1 MANRLVDT
9 AMKPSQKKYQKSAL
23 RIIEETV
30 HLLRT
35 APGLLLSVYYL
46 GSVPFVLGLLYF
58 WADMSRSPNANEYS
72 AAAALG
78 LAFLFVWMKVWQS
91 IFALRVHD
99 RISGGMP
106 HSRSLGQLASITT
119 TQTLIQ
125 ATRFIVMPVAAL
137 LAIPFGYCYA
147 FYHNA
152 AVYDGQDSQNFK
164 PTCQWA
170 WRQAKLWPR
179 QNHLL
184 IAIFWLFGL
193 VVLLNVS
200 MATLIIPQLLK
211 SLLGVESV
219 FTLGGVAVL
228 VNSTFWIA
236 MLGVTYLL
244 LDPFVKTAYVVRCF
258 YGSALGSGADLKT
271 ELNRIL
277 NPGVK
282 IIAGL
287 LIVVFCTTPVRSIAQ
302 TPATVAPDQLDQSIE
317 EIMSRPEFSWRMPRE
332 TADQKEPESRG
343 PLEAALKW
351 LLDTITKG
359 IKTIKGW
366 ITSFIDW
373 LESLLP
379 ESKGQPVSGDK
390 NWKTPVRIVLLL
402 LLFLFLAIM
411 AFIFIRIWQRR
422 RVKLV
427 ETISTSAIPVPDLT
441 DEKVKADDLSTN
453 RWLSLAGELAD
464 KGELRLAMRALYLAT
479 LAHLADH
486 EMITIESYKS
496 NREYEDELKRRAH
509 EHRELI
515 SIFSNSLNVFERAWY
530 GMYQIAHSEFDSFSL
545 NQKRILAFAEK

>member
-1 MANRLVDT
+1 MASRLVDT

-30 HLLRT
+30 HLLRSG
-35 APGLLLSVYYL
+35 PGLLLSVYYL
-46 GSVPFVLGLLYF
+46 GSVPFVLGFLYF

-72 AAAALG
+72 AAASLG
-78 LAFLFVWMKVWQS
+78 LAVLFVWMKVWQS

-99 RISGGMP
+99 RISGDLS
-106 HSRSLGQLASITT
+106 HSRSLGQLASIAA

-125 ATRFIVMPVAAL
+125 ATRFFVMPVAAL
-137 LAIPFGYCYA
+137 LVIPFGYCYA
-147 FYHNA
+147 FYQNV
-152 AVYDGQDSQNFK
+152 AVYVGRDNQDFK

-193 VVLLNVS
+193 VVFLNVS
-200 MATLIIPQLLK
+200 MATLIIPPLLK

-236 MLGVTYLL
+236 MLGVTYLF

-271 ELNRIL
+271 QLNQIL
-277 NPGVK
+277 NPGAK

-287 LIVVFCTTPVRSIAQ
+287 LIVVFCTAPVRLIAQ

-332 TADQKEPESRG
+332 AVKEKEPESQG

-379 ESKGQPVSGDK
+379 ESRGQPVSGDK
-390 NWKTPVRIVLLL
+390 KWKEPVRIVLVLLL
-402 LLFLFLAIM
+402 LLFMAIM

-422 RVKLV
+422 RVKPV
-427 ETISTSAIPVPDLT
+427 ETISTSAVPVPDLT

-453 RWLSLAGELAD
+453 RWLALAADLAD

-486 EMITIESYKS
+486 EMITIQSYKS
-496 NREYEDELKRRAH
+496 NREYERELKRRAH
-509 EHRELI
+509 EHGELI
-515 SIFSNSLNVFERAWY
+515 SIFSNSLNVFEGAWY
-530 GMYQIAHSEFDSFSL
+530 GMYQIARSEFDSFSL

>member
-1 MANRLVDT
+1 MAIRLVDA
-9 AMKPSQKKYQKSAL
+9 AMKQSQKKYQKSAL
-23 RIIEETV
+23 RVIDETV

-78 LAFLFVWMKVWQS
+78 LSALFVWMKVWQT
-91 IFALRVHD
+91 IFVLRVLE
-99 RISGGMP
+99 RISGDVP
-106 HSRSLGQLASITT
+106 HRLSLRQIASITA

-147 FYHNA
+147 FYHNT
-152 AVYDGQDSQNFK
+152 AVYVGRDSLDFK

-184 IAIFWLFGL
+184 ICIFWLFGF
-193 VVLLNVS
+193 VIFLNVS
-200 MATLIIPQLLK
+200 MATLIIPQLMK
-211 SLLGVESV
+211 SLFGVETV
-219 FTLGGVAVL
+219 FTLGGIAVL

-236 MLGVTYLL
+236 MLGMTYLL
-244 LDPFVKTAYVVRCF
+244 LDPFVKTAYVIRCF
-258 YGSALGSGADLKT
+258 YGSALGSGADLKK

-277 NPGVK
+277 NSGAK
-282 IIAGL
+282 LIAGL
-287 LIVVFCTTPVRSIAQ
+287 LIVVLSITPVLSIAE
-302 TPATVAPDQLDQSIE
+302 TPATVAPGELDQSIE
-317 EIMSRPEFSWRMPRE
+317 EIMNRPEFSWRMPRE
-332 TADQKEPESRG
+332 TADRKEPESRG
-343 PLEAALKW
+343 PLEAALRW
-351 LLDTITKG
+351 LLDVISKG
-359 IKTIKGW
+359 IKTIKDW

-379 ESKGQPVSGDK
+379 ESRGQPVNPDK
-390 NWKTPVRIVLLL
+390 NWKTPVRIALLL
-402 LLFLFLAIM
+402 LSFLFLAIM

-422 RVKLV
+422 RTKPV

-441 DEKVKADDLSTN
+441 DEKVKADDLSTHH
-453 RWLSLAGELAD
+453 WLSLAGELVD

-479 LAHLADH
+479 LAHLADY

-496 NREYEDELKRRAH
+496 NREYEHELKRRAH

-515 SIFSNSLNVFERAWY
+515 SIFSNSLTVFERAWY
-530 GMYQIAHSEFDSFSL
+530 GMYHIARSEFDSFSK
-545 NQKRILAFAEK
+545 NQKRIIAFADK

>member
-1 MANRLVDT
+1 MAIRLVDT

-35 APGLLLSVYYL
+35 GPGLLLSVYYL

-58 WADMSRSPNANEYS
+58 WADMSRSPNAREYS

-78 LAFLFVWMKVWQS
+78 LAVLFVWMKLWQS
-91 IFALRVHD
+91 IFALKVHD
-99 RISGGMP
+99 RISGDLS
-106 HSRSLGQLASITT
+106 HSRSLGQLASIAA

-125 ATRFIVMPVAAL
+125 ATRFFVMPVAAL

-147 FYHNA
+147 FYQNA
-152 AVYDGQDSQNFK
+152 AVHVGRDNQDFK

-193 VVLLNVS
+193 VIFLNVS

-211 SLLGVESV
+211 SLLGVDSV
-219 FTLGGVAVL
+219 FTLGGAAVL

-236 MLGVTYLL
+236 MLGVTYLF
-244 LDPFVKTAYVVRCF
+244 LDPFIKTAYVVRCF

-287 LIVVFCTTPVRSIAQ
+287 LIVVFCIAPVRLIAQ
-302 TPATVAPDQLDQSIE
+302 APATVAPDELNQSIE
-317 EIMSRPEFSWRMPRE
+317 EIISRPEFSWRMPRE
-332 TADQKEPESRG
+332 TAEEKEPESLG

-351 LLDTITKG
+351 LLDAITKG

-379 ESKGQPVSGDK
+379 ERRGQPVSGDK
-390 NWKTPVRIVLLL
+390 NWKKSVRIVLFLLL
-402 LLFLFLAIM
+402 LLFLAIM
-411 AFIFIRIWQRR
+411 TFIFIRIWRR
-422 RVKLV
+422 RQVKPV

-441 DEKVKADDLSTN
+441 DEKVKADELSTN
-453 RWLSLAGELAD
+453 RWLALAGELAD

-479 LAHLADH
+479 LAHLADR

-509 EHRELI
+509 EHGELI
-515 SIFSNSLNVFERAWY
+515 SIFSSSLNVFERAWY
-530 GMYQIAHSEFDSFSL
+530 GMYQIAHSEFDSFLL

>member
-1 MANRLVDT
+1 
-9 AMKPSQKKYQKSAL
+9 
-23 RIIEETV
+23 
-30 HLLRT
+30 
-35 APGLLLSVYYL
+35 
-46 GSVPFVLGLLYF
+46 
-58 WADMSRSPNANEYS
+58 MSRSPNANEYS

-78 LAFLFVWMKVWQS
+78 LSVLFVWMKVWQS

-106 HSRSLGQLASITT
+106 HRRSLGQLASIAA

-125 ATRFIVMPVAAL
+125 ATRFFVMPVAAL

-147 FYHNA
+147 FYQNA
-152 AVYDGQDSQNFK
+152 AVYGDQDNQDFK

-184 IAIFWLFGL
+184 IAIFWLFG
-193 VVLLNVS
+193 VVILLNVS
-200 MATLIIPQLLK
+200 MATLMIPQLLK

-228 VNSTFWIA
+228 INSTFWVA
-236 MLGVTYLL
+236 MLGVTYLF
-244 LDPFVKTAYVVRCF
+244 LDPFIKTAYVVRCF

-277 NPGVK
+277 NPGAK
-282 IIAGL
+282 FIGGL
-287 LIVVFCTTPVRSIAQ
+287 LIVVICTISVPSIAQ
-302 TPATVAPDQLDQSIE
+302 TPTTVSPDELDQSIE
-317 EIMSRPEFSWRMPRE
+317 EIMARPEFSWRMPRDI
-332 TADQKEPESRG
+332 ADQKEPESRG
-343 PLEAALKW
+343 PLEAALRW
-351 LLDTITKG
+351 LLDMITKA

-373 LESLLP
+373 LESFLP
-379 ESKGQPVSGDK
+379 ESQGQQASGDG
-390 NWKTPVRIVLLL
+390 NWRTPVRIVLFLL
-402 LLFLFLAIM
+402 LLLFLAIM

-422 RVKLV
+422 RVKPA
-427 ETISTSAIPVPDLT
+427 ETIGASAIPVPDLT
-441 DEKVKADDLSTN
+441 DEKVKADDLSAN

-496 NREYEDELKRRAH
+496 NREYENELKRRAH
-509 EHRELI
+509 ERKELI
-515 SIFSNSLNVFERAWY
+515 SIFTNSLNVFERAWY
-530 GMYQIAHSEFDSFSL
+530 GMYQIARSEYDSFSL
-545 NQKRILAFAEK
+545 NQERILAFAEK

>member
-1 MANRLVDT
+1 MANRLVDK
-9 AMKPSQKKYQKSAL
+9 AMRPSQKKYQKSAL

-35 APGLLLSVYYL
+35 GPGLLLSVYYL

-78 LAFLFVWMKVWQS
+78 LAVLFVWMKVWQT

-99 RISGGMP
+99 RISGDLSHNG
-106 HSRSLGQLASITT
+106 SLGQLASIAA

-152 AVYDGQDSQNFK
+152 AVYVGQDNQDFK

-193 VVLLNVS
+193 VIFLNVS

-211 SLLGVESV
+211 SLMGVESV

-228 VNSTFWIA
+228 INSTFWIA
-236 MLGVTYLL
+236 MLGVTYLF
-244 LDPFVKTAYVVRCF
+244 LDPIVKTAYVVRCF

-277 NPGVK
+277 NPGAK

-287 LIVVFCTTPVRSIAQ
+287 LIVVICNISVPSIAE
-302 TPATVAPDQLDQSIE
+302 TPATVAPDELNQSIE

-351 LLDTITKG
+351 LLDMITKG

-379 ESKGQPVSGDK
+379 ESEGQPVSGDR

-402 LLFLFLAIM
+402 LILLFLAIM

-422 RVKLV
+422 QVKPV

-453 RWLSLAGELAD
+453 RWLALAGELVD

-486 EMITIESYKS
+486 ELITIESYKS
-496 NREYEDELKRRAH
+496 NREYEHELKRRAH
-509 EHRELI
+509 EHGELI

-545 NQKRILAFAEK
+545 NQKRILAFADK

>member
-9 AMKPSQKKYQKSAL
+9 AMKPGQKKYQKSAL
-23 RIIEETV
+23 RIIEEAV

-35 APGLLLSVYYL
+35 GPGLLLSVYYL

-58 WADMSRSPNANEYS
+58 WADMSRSPNASEYS

-99 RISGGMP
+99 RISGDLT
-106 HSRSLGQLASITT
+106 HRRSPGQLASIAA

-125 ATRFIVMPVAAL
+125 ATRFFVMPVAAL

-147 FYHNA
+147 FYQNA
-152 AVYDGQDSQNFK
+152 AVSAVRDSQEFK
-164 PTCQWA
+164 PACQWA

-193 VVLLNVS
+193 VVFLNVS

-211 SLLGVESV
+211 SLLGVDSV

-236 MLGVTYLL
+236 MLGVTYLI
-244 LDPFVKTAYVVRCF
+244 LDPLVKTAYVVRCF
-258 YGSALGSGADLKT
+258 YGSALASGADLKT

-277 NPGVK
+277 NPGAK

-287 LIVVFCTTPVRSIAQ
+287 LIVVFGIVPVRLIAQ
-302 TPATVAPDQLDQSIE
+302 TPATVAPDQLNQSIE
-317 EIMSRPEFSWRMPRE
+317 EVMSRPEFSWRMPRE
-332 TADQKEPESRG
+332 KAEEKEPEPQG

-351 LLDTITKG
+351 LWDTIAKG

-366 ITSFIDW
+366 ITSFMDW

-379 ESKGQPVSGDK
+379 ESRGQPVGGDK
-390 NWKTPVRIVLLL
+390 NWKKPVRMVLFLLL
-402 LLFLFLAIM
+402 VLFLAIM
-411 AFIFIRIWQRR
+411 AFIFIRIWRR
-422 RVKLV
+422 RQVKPV

-441 DEKVKADDLSTN
+441 DEKVKADELSTN
-453 RWLSLAGELAD
+453 RWIALAGELAD

-479 LAHLADH
+479 LAHLADR

-509 EHRELI
+509 EHGELI
-515 SIFSNSLNVFERAWY
+515 SIFSSSLNVFERAWY
-530 GMYQIAHSEFDSFSL
+530 GMYQIARSEFDSFSL

>member
-1 MANRLVDT
+1 MAIRLVDT

-35 APGLLLSVYYL
+35 GPGLLLSVYYL

-58 WADMSRSPNANEYS
+58 WADMSRSPNAREYS

-78 LAFLFVWMKVWQS
+78 LAVLFVWMKLWQS
-91 IFALRVHD
+91 IFALKVHD
-99 RISGGMP
+99 RISGDLS
-106 HSRSLGQLASITT
+106 HSRSLGQLASIAA

-125 ATRFIVMPVAAL
+125 ATRFFVMPIAAL

-147 FYHNA
+147 FYQNA
-152 AVYDGQDSQNFK
+152 AVHVGRDNQDFK

-193 VVLLNVS
+193 VIFLNVS

-211 SLLGVESV
+211 SLLGVDSV
-219 FTLGGVAVL
+219 FTLGGAAVL

-236 MLGVTYLL
+236 MLGVTYLF
-244 LDPFVKTAYVVRCF
+244 LDPFIKTAYVVRCF

-287 LIVVFCTTPVRSIAQ
+287 LIVVFCIAPVRLIAQ
-302 TPATVAPDQLDQSIE
+302 APATVAPDELNQSIE
-317 EIMSRPEFSWRMPRE
+317 EIISRPEFSWRMPRE
-332 TADQKEPESRG
+332 TAEEKEPESLG

-351 LLDTITKG
+351 LLDAITKG

-379 ESKGQPVSGDK
+379 ERRGQPVSGDK
-390 NWKTPVRIVLLL
+390 NWKKSVRIVLFLLL
-402 LLFLFLAIM
+402 LLFLAIM
-411 AFIFIRIWQRR
+411 TFIFIRIWRR
-422 RVKLV
+422 RQVKPV

-441 DEKVKADDLSTN
+441 DEKVKADELSTN
-453 RWLSLAGELAD
+453 RWLALAGELAD

-479 LAHLADH
+479 LAHLADR

-509 EHRELI
+509 EHGELI
-515 SIFSNSLNVFERAWY
+515 SIFSSSLNVFERAWY
-530 GMYQIAHSEFDSFSL
+530 GMYQIAHSEFDSFLL

>member
-1 MANRLVDT
+1 
-9 AMKPSQKKYQKSAL
+9 MKL
-23 RIIEETV
+23 
-30 HLLRT
+30 
-35 APGLLLSVYYL
+35 
-46 GSVPFVLGLLYF
+46 
-58 WADMSRSPNANEYS
+58 
-72 AAAALG
+72 
-78 LAFLFVWMKVWQS
+78 WQS
-91 IFALRVHD
+91 IFALKVHD
-99 RISGGMP
+99 RISGDLS
-106 HSRSLGQLASITT
+106 HSRSLGQLASIAA

-125 ATRFIVMPVAAL
+125 ATRFFVMPVAAL

-147 FYHNA
+147 FYQNA
-152 AVYDGQDSQNFK
+152 VVHVGRDNQDFK

-193 VVLLNVS
+193 VIFLNVS

-211 SLLGVESV
+211 SLLGVDSV
-219 FTLGGVAVL
+219 FTLGGAAVL

-236 MLGVTYLL
+236 MLGVTYLF
-244 LDPFVKTAYVVRCF
+244 LDPFIKTAYVVRCF

-287 LIVVFCTTPVRSIAQ
+287 LIVVFCIAPVRLIAQ
-302 TPATVAPDQLDQSIE
+302 APATVAPDELNQSIE
-317 EIMSRPEFSWRMPRE
+317 EIISRPEFSWRMPRE
-332 TADQKEPESRG
+332 TAEEKEPESLG

-351 LLDTITKG
+351 LLDAITKG

-379 ESKGQPVSGDK
+379 ERRGQPVSGDK
-390 NWKTPVRIVLLL
+390 NWKKSVRIVLFLLL
-402 LLFLFLAIM
+402 LLFLAIM
-411 AFIFIRIWQRR
+411 TFIFIRIWRR
-422 RVKLV
+422 RQVKPV

-441 DEKVKADDLSTN
+441 DEKVKADELSTN
-453 RWLSLAGELAD
+453 RWLALAGELAD

-479 LAHLADH
+479 LAHLADR

-509 EHRELI
+509 EHGELI
-515 SIFSNSLNVFERAWY
+515 SIFSSSLNVFERAWY
-530 GMYQIAHSEFDSFSL
+530 GMYQIAHSEFDSFLL